1 MRTKIFLKN
10 KTGGSV
16 RFLSY
21 KAAKFLAI
29 FVVAIVAGS
38 VTLLM
43 AHPLG
48 NFSANHYM
56 RFEASPRGIEMRY
69 VMDLAEIP
77 TFELLREWGLDRN
90 ATPAELEK
98 KSTEQARIWMRN
110 LSLKVDGTQVQPVLE
125 GADFVIADGAGNL
138 PILRITAAMTLKQ
151 TSGRLEYEDHNY
163 EGRAGWKEIV
173 IAASHAQL
181 TNPSQGDRDRSTA
194 LTAYPPDPRVAPPQ
208 DLRAEFQW
216 SPVASDVTT
225 GVTPDASAPIVTGAL
240 LGTGAR
246 NAQPATSAQNSSAQI
261 ATPVVKAI
269 PQPASKPAL
278 PSSAATAANPPAGAV
293 IRNDFLSRT
302 LHSKEIPLNILFAAL
317 IVAFGLGA
325 AHALTPGHG
334 KTIVA
339 SYLVGSRGTMK
350 HAAFLGLMVTAT
362 HTITVFAL
370 GLATLFLFRFIVPEK
385 ITEILGVIS
394 GLSIAVIGAGMLW
407 KRLKA
412 QQHRRHHHHEHP
424 HKHDHARPHVHD
436 HSHFHDHPHDHVHPH
451 PHSHSHDHSHD
462 HDHGHHHGAGGHTH
476 VPEGEITWASLTTL
490 AVSGGLVPCES
501 ALVLLL
507 GAIALGRIGLG
518 LLLLISF
525 SLGLAGVLMAIGAI
539 VLYAKRALP
548 KRARAGRG
556 RWTKWTQWTP
566 IASAGLVALLGMVM
580 TGVSLGWL
588 PSRWLVG

>member
-1 MRTKIFLKN
+1 
-10 KTGGSV
+10 V
-16 RFLSY
+16 
-21 KAAKFLAI
+21 A
-29 FVVAIVAGS
+29 AIVAGS
-38 VTLLM
+38 ATLLV

-48 NFSANHYM
+48 NFSVNRYM
-56 RFEASPRGIEMRY
+56 RFEPGPHGIQMRY

-77 TFELLREWGLDRN
+77 TFELLREWGLHRDSP
-90 ATPAELEK
+90 PAEMQRK
-98 KSTEQARIWMRN
+98 ASGQARIWMGS
-110 LSLKVDGTQVQPVLE
+110 LYLKVDGRPVQPVLE
-125 GADFVIADGAGNL
+125 STDAVIADGAGNL
-138 PILRITAAMTLKQ
+138 PILRITAMMTLKGP
-151 TSGRLEYEDHNY
+151 SGRVEYEDHNY

-181 TNPSQGDRDRSTA
+181 KNPSHGDRDRSNA
-194 LTAYPPDPRVAPPQ
+194 LTAYPPDPMVAPPQ
-208 DLRAEFQW
+208 DLRAEFEW
-216 SPVASDVTT
+216 TPSAPDVT
-225 GVTPDASAPIVTGAL
+225 SPIVSDAP
-240 LGTGAR
+240 
-246 NAQPATSAQNSSAQI
+246 NAQPATSAKVSPSAQI
-261 ATPVVKAI
+261 STPGIKPI

-278 PSSAATAANPPAGAV
+278 PSAATTAANALAGAV

-302 LHSKEIPLNILFAAL
+302 LHSKEIPLNILLAAL

-339 SYLVGSRGTMK
+339 SYLVGARGTLK

-370 GLATLFLFRFIVPEK
+370 GLATLFLFRFIVPER
-385 ITEILGVIS
+385 IMEILGVIS

-407 KRLKA
+407 KRLSA
-412 QQHRRHHHHEHP
+412 QRNRHPHHHHHSHP
-424 HKHDHARPHVHD
+424 HDHDHPRVHD
-436 HSHFHDHPHDHVHPH
+436 HSHPHQLDDHVHAHPH
-451 PHSHSHDHSHD
+451 PHSHSHDLGHGHSHG
-462 HDHGHHHGAGGHTH
+462 HDHSHHHGPGDHTH

-490 AVSGGLVPCES
+490 AISGGLVPCES

-548 KRARAGRG
+548 ERARTGRG

-566 IASAGLVALLGMVM
+566 IASAGLVALLGVVM